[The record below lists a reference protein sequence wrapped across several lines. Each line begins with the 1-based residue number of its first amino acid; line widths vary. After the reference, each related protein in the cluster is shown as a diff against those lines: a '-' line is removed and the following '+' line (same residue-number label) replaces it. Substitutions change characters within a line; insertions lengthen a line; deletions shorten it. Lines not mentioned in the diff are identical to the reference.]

1 MPFTLVEKLWR
12 EHVVTSLSDEVDLLR
27 VDTHFFTD
35 LHSTALDE
43 LDKHG
48 RRLRA
53 PERTYAI
60 PDHVVSSKPGRTGG
74 EAQWSAVHLARL
86 NAGSRKWGMRYFDVS
101 DAQTG
106 IAHVIGPELG
116 ITQPGKLIVCGD
128 SHTCTHGA
136 LGALAFGIGASEV
149 VHVLATQ
156 TIVARKSKQMRI
168 ILDGTLNPGVTA
180 KDLVLHVLAQ
190 IGVRGAAGHALE
202 FAGSAV
208 SALAIEERL
217 TLCNMAVEMGARIA
231 VIAPD
236 ARTLAYLQGR
246 PNAPTGSLW
255 AAAAA
260 DWVQLKSDADAVF
273 DRDIRIDASRTA
285 PTITW
290 GITPGDAIALDA
302 HVPALDDAA
311 FAGRG
316 EELHRAL
323 DYMGLNAG
331 QAIAGTRVDRVFIGS
346 CTNGRLTDLEA
357 AAAVIHGRKVA
368 AHVEAWVVP
377 GSMAVKRA
385 AEAAGLDAAF
395 KSAGFQWREPGCSM
409 CVGANGE
416 TALPGQRV
424 VSTSNRNFIGRQG
437 REVRTHLASPAVAA
451 ECALAGVIA
460 APAAVA

>member
-1 MPFTLVEKLWR
+1 MAFTLVEKLWHMHR
-12 EHVVTSLSDEVDLLR
+12 VASLSPEIDLLR

-43 LDKHG
+43 LDRHG
-48 RRLRA
+48 RTLRA
-53 PERTYAI
+53 PKQTYAI

-74 EAQWSAVHLARL
+74 EAQWSAVHLSRL
-86 NAGSRKWGMRYFDVS
+86 SAGARKWGMRHFDVN

-168 ILDGTLNPGVTA
+168 TLDGTLKPGVNA
-180 KDLVLHVLAQ
+180 KDLVLYVLSQ

-202 FAGSAV
+202 FAGPAV
-208 SALAIEERL
+208 TALSVEQRL

-231 VIAPD
+231 IIAPD
-236 ARTLAYLQGR
+236 AKTLAYLHGR
-246 PNAPTGSLW
+246 QHAPQGSLW
-255 AAAAA
+255 AKAATE
-260 DWVQLKSDADAVF
+260 WVQLKTDEDALF
-273 DRDIRIDASRTA
+273 DRDVRIDAGDAS

-290 GITPGDAIALDA
+290 GITPGDAIPIGAR
-302 HVPALDDAA
+302 VPELDDPA
-311 FAGRG
+311 FAGRA
-316 EELHRAL
+316 EELQRAL
-323 DYMGLNAG
+323 AYMGLEAG

-346 CTNGRLTDLEA
+346 CTNGRLSDLEA

-368 AHVEAWVVP
+368 SHIEAWVVP
-377 GSMAVKRA
+377 GSMSVKRA
-385 AEAAGLDAAF
+385 AEAAGLDALF
-395 KSAGFQWREPGCSM
+395 KDAGFQWREPGCSM

-416 TALPGQRV
+416 IAAPKQRC

-437 REVRTHLASPAVAA
+437 REARTHLASPAVAA
-451 ECALAGVIA
+451 ECAIAGVIA
-460 APAAVA
+460 APA